1 MKKNIY
7 ILFTILSFLNIKP
20 ESYKIEKIESADL
33 SKEYKVF
40 AAFRSFFAHE
50 SAVVC
55 EQSFD
60 EEEQAYYQKL
70 ETRLFLHALLGDEVI
85 GYISCDLI
93 SKNHVIVTQWA
104 IEPSIFETMLIKD
117 LLFALFQQM
126 NNIQTLRINC
136 PAKSRELISFF
147 EDLGFT
153 LVEKLSN
160 SKNIV
165 FEFKRSSKCK
175 LCDLLYGH
183 VWNQEDEEELLDE
196 SEDLIVVHPSEL
208 VMSETDYN

>member
-7 ILFTILSFLNIKP
+7 ILFVILSFLNLKA
-20 ESYKIEKIESADL
+20 ESYKIEKIESVDL

-40 AAFRSFFAHE
+40 AAFRSYFADE

-60 EEEQAYYQKL
+60 EEEQAYYQKS
-70 ETRLFLHALLGDEVI
+70 ETRLFLHALLGDAVI

-104 IEPSIFETMLIKD
+104 IEPSVFETMLIKD
-117 LLFALFQQM
+117 LLFAIFQQM
-126 NNIQTLRINC
+126 NNIQTLRISC
-136 PAKSRELISFF
+136 PTQSAELVSFF
-147 EDLGFT
+147 EDLGFQ

-165 FEFKRSSKCK
+165 FEFKKSSKCK
-175 LCDLLYGH
+175 LCDLLYGNIWQ
-183 VWNQEDEEELLDE
+183 VEDEEDDQEG
-196 SEDLIVVHPSEL
+196 SETGIIVSSSEL
-208 VMSETDYN
+208 AMSDVDYN